1 VTADAAAKSVDDRQ
15 VSAVTKGA
23 KYGLI
28 LGLMIASVYW
38 SYNSALGYDIGAEII
53 LVFLGSA
60 ALCALLGAAVGW
72 LNVIPREPR

>member
-1 VTADAAAKSVDDRQ
+1 M
-15 VSAVTKGA
+15 TKGA
-23 KYGLI
+23 KYGMI

-38 SYNSALGYDIGAEII
+38 SYQSALGYIIGADMI
-53 LVFLGSA
+53 LVFLASA